1 MGEGGFSKVFRIKRI
16 SDDKEFALKFLQ
28 PKDKKEK
35 DRILN
40 EIGLHAI
47 SEHDSIVNFHEAYD
61 YQNRSWIIMEIM
73 QGGNLTAMIDE
84 HAG

>member
-1 MGEGGFSKVFRIKRI
+1 MIDKLGEGGFSKVFRIKRI

-35 DRILN
+35 DRIVN

-73 QGGNLTAMIDE
+73 QGGNLTPMID
-84 HAG
+84 